1 MQNAR
6 RPHDTPQAK
15 RRFGQN
21 FLVDRNI
28 LEKIVAA
35 AGISAGGRV
44 IEIGPGRGAL
54 TRELIRS
61 GAEIWAVEIDR
72 DLQADLANEFA
83 EEEGFHLVGGDIL
96 QTRLAD
102 ITTAPFKVVGN
113 LPYNI
118 STVILERLISERELF
133 TDAVLMFQR
142 EVADRILARE
152 NTPDRG
158 FLSVIAQAAFEIT
171 KAFEIG
177 PGAFRP
183 QPKVWS
189 SVVRLI
195 PKEQNIFDREEVRE
209 LVSKGFSQ
217 RRKMLKNTLAGLV
230 GQASGVD
237 LTRRAESLSL
247 DEWKALAE
255 NLEGRN
261 GAS

>member
-1 MQNAR
+1 MPKPRTLHEHPA
-6 RPHDTPQAK
+6 AK
-15 RRFGQN
+15 KRFGQN
-21 FLVDRNI
+21 FLVDPGI
-28 LEKIVAA
+28 LARIVKAA
-35 AGISAGGRV
+35 RLTSGDRV

-61 GAEIWAVEIDR
+61 GAEIWAVEIDH

-83 EEEGFHLVGGDIL
+83 EEEGFHLVGRDIL

-102 ITTAPFKVVGN
+102 MITAPCKVVGN

-118 STVILERLISERELF
+118 STAILERLISERELF

-171 KAFEIG
+171 KGFDIG

-195 PKEQNIFDREEVRE
+195 PKEQNIFDRVEVRK

-230 GQASGVD
+230 GQASGID

-247 DEWKALAE
+247 DEWQALTENAE
-255 NLEGRN
+255 R
-261 GAS
+261 S

>member
-1 MQNAR
+1 MSNPRQVP
-6 RPHDTPQAK
+6 PHGAAK

-21 FLVDRNI
+21 FLVDPGI
-28 LEKIVAA
+28 LARIVKAA
-35 AGISAGGRV
+35 RLTSGDRV

-171 KAFEIG
+171 KGFDIG

-183 QPKVWS
+183 QPKIWS

-195 PKEQNIFDREEVRE
+195 PKEQNIFDRVEVRE

-217 RRKMLKNTLAGLV
+217 RRKMLRNNLTGLV
-230 GQASGVD
+230 GQASGID
-237 LTRRAESLSL
+237 LSRRAESLSL
-247 DEWKALAE
+247 DEWQALAE
-255 NLEGRN
+255 NAERL
-261 GAS
+261 